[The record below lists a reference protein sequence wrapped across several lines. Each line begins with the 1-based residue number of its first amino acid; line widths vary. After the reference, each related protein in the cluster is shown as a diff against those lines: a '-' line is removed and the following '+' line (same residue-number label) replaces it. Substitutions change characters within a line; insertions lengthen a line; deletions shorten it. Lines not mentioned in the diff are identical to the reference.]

1 METNVPTHPSDI
13 RGMFLIIRTFLL
25 EDRLKEFSMD
35 LKNLVG
41 KPSNTGRSLG
51 VNGVS
56 PA

>member
-1 METNVPTHPSDI
+1 MDKNVPTHPSDI